1 MFSHSTIRW
10 HRRHMAGF
18 LGRGEIQQPGA
29 KSTRAVVV
37 IVLVLQPVR
46 RLFHISGHAVDVDDI
61 REPDIRPFKA
71 T

>member
-1 MFSHSTIRW
+1 MAPMMRPMFRSCGKNGGS
-10 HRRHMAGF
+10 RRNA
-18 LGRGEIQQPGA
+18 
-29 KSTRAVVV
+29 RAAVFVT
-37 IVLVLQPVR
+37 VLQPVR